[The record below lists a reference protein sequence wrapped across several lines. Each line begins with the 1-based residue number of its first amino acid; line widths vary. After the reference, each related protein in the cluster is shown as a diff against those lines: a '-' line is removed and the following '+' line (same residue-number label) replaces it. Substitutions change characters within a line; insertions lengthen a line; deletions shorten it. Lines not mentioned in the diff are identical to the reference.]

1 MVSTVSVSNGKMS
14 RIEQGE
20 NISSISKGMGL
31 LGAPLIVDEKEI

>member
-20 NISSISKGMGL
+20 NISSISKV
-31 LGAPLIVDEKEI
+31 INFSC